1 MSELTG
7 PQRWIPGLWPAF
19 LVILP
24 TLAACRPSSP
34 PPVPPASPAAVD
46 AAGADPAGSDQAFG
60 TQPSREP
67 ATTVTVPPIPQATL
81 PTPQPI
87 GLRELPGAAFIV
99 WHEGDVDSGQLTVR
113 DHSGEILARWT
124 APEDL
129 GTRTRTRLAEAVS
142 PDGRWLAVVKGDPMP
157 LDLSALPA
165 NGATLRVLDLADGS
179 LRFEQALLGPEVL
192 TGLRA
197 DTLAEIER
205 SYPETP
211 HPPMPWDS
219 ASATLSSSEAP
230 SEDEWKAVVAFE
242 SATVTDAFNVG
253 LGRLAWSPDG
263 GRLAVIAAPTGPD
276 SGLYLLDVGGWRWH
290 RALQDPGQPL
300 ALTWHPD
307 GRRVFVVGG
316 HLMSAA
322 SGYEVVE
329 KAWLVDPQRGDLAG
343 VWDISADV
351 PADELLEGWT
361 EAGEAIITYRGNGC
375 GICAVLRLSPSE
387 GIVAPFPDPK
397 VPVNISDWFAL
408 KHLKAMPRGNWVAI
422 AGQIPHLATTP
433 ETPSPGPLPTAPPP
447 GTFLLDLSH
456 HQLERVSDE
465 DDVPLLYWGAPDLPF
480 VLAADEPQAIGP
492 GGRRQVLAV
501 PGTSDWRAS
510 GTLEAKRRSLCP
522 PVSDYWRASVSPS
535 EARLRALFPPGSIWR
550 TAVAPGAALRALFGP
565 RGLFVFD
572 ARNRLVTQWTRGLVE
587 DALWSPKGDQLLWVA
602 DSELWLQ
609 DLPGGTAHSLG
620 PWRGTTWPGY
630 PAGEAL
636 SKLAVWLGN

>member
-46 AAGADPAGSDQAFG
+46 AAGTDPADSDQAFG

-67 ATTVTVPPIPQATL
+67 ATTVTAPRAPLATL

-87 GLRELPGAAFIV
+87 GLRDLSGAAFIV

-113 DHSGEILARWT
+113 DRSGEILARWT
-124 APEDL
+124 APKDL

-142 PDGRWLAVVKGDPMP
+142 PDGRWLAVVQGDPMP

-205 SYPETP
+205 RHPGEARPPLSWEPSPTPPRPTASPEPTP
-211 HPPMPWDS
+211 YMWKGPW
-219 ASATLSSSEAP
+219 
-230 SEDEWKAVVAFE
+230 VAE
-242 SATVTDAFNVG
+242 EVTEGFNVG

-263 GRLAVIAAPTGPD
+263 GRLAVIAAPTGPG
-276 SGLYLLDVGGWRWH
+276 SGLYLLDVDGWRWH
-290 RALQDPGQPL
+290 RPLQDPGQPG

-307 GRRVFVVGG
+307 GRRIFVVG
-316 HLMSAA
+316 STWTSRA
-322 SGYEVVE
+322 SGYPGVE
-329 KAWLVDPQRGDLAG
+329 GAWLIDPDREALVGTWDVQNG
-343 VWDISADV
+343 VAV
-351 PADELLEGWT
+351 EELLQGWT
-361 EAGEAIITYRGNGC
+361 EAGEAIVAYQNHGC

-408 KHLKAMPRGNWVAI
+408 KHLKAMPRGDWVAI

-447 GTFLLDLSH
+447 GTFLLDLVH

-480 VLAADEPQAIGP
+480 VLAADEPLAIGP

-609 DLPGGTAHSLG
+609 DLPGGTAHTLG
-620 PWRGTTWPGY
+620 LWRGTTWPGY